1 MTKSA
6 DRMIIITLHRIVR
19 RICTLL
25 TKSEKQPSEKSKL
38 FTCKYVSLFYTAVTV
53 ALGYRPDTPFV
64 ASM

>member
-19 RICTLL
+19 RICALL
-25 TKSEKQPSEKSKL
+25 TKQPSEKSEL